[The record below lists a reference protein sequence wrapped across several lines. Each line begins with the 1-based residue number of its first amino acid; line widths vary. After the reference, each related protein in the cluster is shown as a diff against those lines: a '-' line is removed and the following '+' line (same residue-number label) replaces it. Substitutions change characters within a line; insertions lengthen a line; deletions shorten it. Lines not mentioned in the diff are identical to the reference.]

1 MIEMMSSENS
11 NTTNTKTAT
20 SRNKRRVGASNSF
33 RCTEEL
39 LLIGGGGHNGNQ
51 KRPRSID
58 LDSSSL
64 LAASLLKQRPNS
76 MAVKN
81 HHQTNIVHEI
91 LLKQD
96 LSRAGVLFSLT
107 APLILDDFPMTV
119 EILKSFIDSKHY
131 AANLNQQSIVEIVL
145 TKCISALRY

>member
-11 NTTNTKTAT
+11 NTKNTKTTT

-33 RCTEEL
+33 RCPDEL
-39 LLIGGGGHNGNQ
+39 LLIGGGHNGNQ

-81 HHQTNIVHEI
+81 NHHQTNIVHEI

-96 LSRAGVLFSLT
+96 LSRAGVLFSLS

-145 TKCISALRY
+145 TKCISALR